1 MPADGPGQA
10 LLAGRHG
17 RQVVTALGVTGHQVI
32 PSGAREMVVGAIR
45 AILSEAD
52 GPLSARTS
60 LAAGADQLF
69 ATELL
74 RTGGRLHVI
83 VPSRNYEQTF
93 TADEDLALY
102 RSLLQAADTITRLE
116 FDEPSEAAF
125 LAAGKVVVDNSE
137 TLVAVWDG
145 EPARGPGGTA
155 DVVGYAR
162 EMGKAVIIVWPDG
175 MGR

>member
-1 MPADGPGQA
+1 MPAHAPRPA

-17 RQVVTALGVTGHQVI
+17 RQVVTTLGVTGHQLI
-32 PSGAREMVVGAIR
+32 PDDAREMVVGAIR
-45 AILSEAD
+45 EILSDAD
-52 GPLSARTS
+52 VPLSARTS

-74 RTGGRLHVI
+74 RTGGSLHVI
-83 VPSRNYEQTF
+83 VPSDNYEQTF

-102 RSLLQAADTITRLE
+102 RSLLAAADTVTRLD
-116 FDEPSEAAF
+116 FDKPSEAAF
-125 LAAGKVVVDNSE
+125 LAAGKAVVDSCE

-145 EPARGPGGTA
+145 EPARGLGGTA
-155 DVVGYAR
+155 DIVGYAR
-162 EMGKAVIIVWPDG
+162 ETGTVVIVVWPDG